1 MNSKRILALILTLIL
16 SLAMTTGGLAGN
28 VEKDIQKNAQKTPIA
43 SVTENGVTIEVSNTA
58 ADKHCAYVLLNIT
71 MPKDISLENN
81 AFWRAWSLDTE
92 SEFVEMD
99 TASNSYKILNA
110 EGSSMTILIQY
121 EQTATIK
128 GKKATLEFEDFGYFN
143 PETTTFITLLE
154 GKWNLKFDFKFEGII
169 DLQPNTEIA
178 VNGVTGTLASVSISP
193 LSVFTAVTAPG
204 KLTDQVMKLSPVIT
218 FKDGSKTIYDEKSE
232 HLGGHHKDAITTMI
246 SNYIFEDSI
255 SLENIDSISLGGLT
269 IPVSQCGEAPAL
281 PQPESPSD
289 WAKEQVTAA
298 VNAGIVPDELLKSY
312 TKATTRGEFCALAVR
327 IYETVTNREISERKQ
342 FSDTDD
348 INVQK
353 MAGLDIAQG
362 VGDGIFAPER
372 NLTREQAAT
381 LLARLAAAC
390 NKNLEAQAP
399 GFSDNSTISSWA
411 MDAVGQV
418 QKAGIMSGVGE
429 NRFAPQDDYTREQS
443 IMTMMRLFD
452 LVK

>member
-1 MNSKRILALILTLIL
+1 MNSKRILALALTLAL
-16 SLAMTTGGLAGN
+16 SFIMTTGGLAGN
-28 VEKDIQKNAQKTPIA
+28 VEKDILQNAQETPIA
-43 SVTENGVTIEVSNTA
+43 SVTENGATIEVSNTA

-71 MPKDISLENN
+71 MPEDISLENN
-81 AFWRAWSLDTE
+81 AFWRSWSLDTE
-92 SEFVEMD
+92 SEFSEMD
-99 TASNSYKILNA
+99 TASNSYKVLNA

-121 EQTATIK
+121 DQTAAIS

-143 PETTTFITLLE
+143 TETTSYITLLE
-154 GKWNLKFDFKFEGII
+154 GKWKLEFDFKFEDTI

-178 VNGVTGTLASVSISP
+178 VNGVKGTLASLSISP
-193 LSVFTAVTAPG
+193 LSIFAAVTAPG
-204 KLTDQVMKLSPVIT
+204 ELTDQVMKLSPVIT
-218 FKDGSKTIYDEKSE
+218 FKDGNKTVYDEKSE
-232 HLGGHHKDAITTMI
+232 HLSGRHKDAITTMI

-269 IPVSQCGEAPAL
+269 IPVSQGEEAPAL
-281 PQPESPSD
+281 PESPSD

-390 NKNLEAQAP
+390 NKNLEAQTP
-399 GFSDNSTISSWA
+399 GFSDNSAISSWA